1 MTVPILTLMVLVVAF
16 GAEVG
21 WLMAE
26 PHNLQNCEIV
36 RRGGLRYRAVALPQ
50 RAGPG
55 SPLLP
60 QRPGQPSPRTGA
72 QEQISGRD
80 FRSVQLISLP
90 AVVPTMSCPMDCRA
104 RELSALLA
112 PFRRSFIS

>member
-60 QRPGQPSPRTGA
+60 QRPGPPSPRTA
-72 QEQISGRD
+72 
-80 FRSVQLISLP
+80 
-90 AVVPTMSCPMDCRA
+90 RA
-104 RELSALLA
+104 GTNLGQR
-112 PFRRSFIS
+112 F